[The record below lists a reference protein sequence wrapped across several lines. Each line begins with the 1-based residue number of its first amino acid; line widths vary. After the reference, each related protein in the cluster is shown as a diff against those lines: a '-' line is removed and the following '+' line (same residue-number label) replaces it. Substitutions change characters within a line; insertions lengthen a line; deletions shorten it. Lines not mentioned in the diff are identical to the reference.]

1 MSSPT
6 QRTLKHMREAGY
18 TAEVV
23 EKWIPGANIRKDLWG
38 FVDVLGIHADTG
50 EVLAV
55 QSTSYSNMSARVT
68 KITDHENLPIV
79 RLAGWTVHVHGWR
92 KVGNRWQVKVRDL
105 S

>member
-6 QRTLKHMREAGY
+6 QRTLKHMRDAGF

-23 EKWIPGANIRKDLWG
+23 EKWIPGANIRKDLFG
-38 FVDVLGIHADTG
+38 FIDILGVHPDTG

-55 QSTSYSNMSARVT
+55 QSTSHSNVSARVR

-79 RLAGWTVHVHGWR
+79 RLAGWTLHVHGWR
-92 KVGNRWQVKVRDL
+92 KVGNRWQVTVKDL

>member
-6 QRTLKHMREAGY
+6 QRTLKHMRAAGF

-55 QSTSYSNMSARVT
+55 QSTSYGNVSARVR

-79 RLAGWTVHVHGWR
+79 RLAGWTLHVHGWR
-92 KVGNRWQVKVRDL
+92 KVGNRWQVTIKDL

>member
-1 MSSPT
+1 MSTPT
-6 QRTLKHMREAGY
+6 QRTLKHMRDAGY

-23 EKWIPGANIRKDLWG
+23 EKCVPGANIRKDLWG
-38 FVDVLGIHADTG
+38 FVDVLGIHSETG

-55 QSTSYSNMSARVT
+55 QSTSYGNVSARVR

-79 RLAGWTVHVHGWR
+79 RLAGWTLHVHGWR
-92 KVGNRWQVKVRDL
+92 KVGSRWQVIVKDL